1 MELVVQSRT
10 KRIFDSSAL
19 AKNSDSA
26 KVSTD
31 IAKFTE
37 AAKLHIEN
45 SNNEYKKL
53 AEYDIKKMR
62 KLAQLDIQGELADSV
77 SNVFSLAVGSVAAGI
92 NTVAELFYKSYW
104 IKEAG
109 VEKSKKDI
117 NVWKIQAFQYTEP
130 IYTAKRLYTL
140 HSSVIESNAPVKTM
154 GLIEKISE
162 ILTEN
167 KCSDITISFLP
178 KEESVMGNDYY
189 IIKTYPQS
197 SEYEYII
204 QLTESIQSQVDYFS
218 QNIIID
224 FQYK

>member
-1 MELVVQSRT
+1 MELVGQS
-10 KRIFDSSAL
+10 KIKGIFDSGAL
-19 AKNSDSA
+19 TKNSDSA
-26 KVSTD
+26 RVSAD
-31 IAKFTE
+31 IAKYTE
-37 AAKLHIEN
+37 AAKLQIEN
-45 SNNEYKKL
+45 SRNEYKKV

-62 KLAQLDIQGELADSV
+62 KLVHLDIQKELADSV
-77 SNVFSLAVGSVAAGI
+77 NNVFSLAVGSVASGI
-92 NTVAELFYKSYW
+92 NTVAELFYKSSW

-109 VEKSKKDI
+109 VERSKKDI
-117 NVWKIQAFQYTEP
+117 NVWKIQAFQHIEP
-130 IYTAKRLYTL
+130 ISTPKKLYTL

-204 QLTESIQSQVDYFS
+204 QLTESIQSQVNYFS